1 RGAYRNEYSTNA
13 IAGKVS
19 LEYTVSD
26 LKFRLALG
34 MDNRTEQT
42 SVFLP
47 ELGFATVGDKYRT
60 SIQGYYDNMLL
71 DTQFDVT
78 YHKRFNYVHDFS
90 AKAGVQMLN
99 NDLQYRYGRSYNAA
113 SDFYTNLKGNRDS
126 ISSRSDV
133 WRSLGMFGTF
143 NYVYYDRYIL
153 NATARVDAS
162 SRFGAKRQAVL
173 FPAVGAA
180 WRVDREDFLRNS
192 SVINELKLRAS
203 YGLTGNDNIGNY
215 YARLLYQPSNYKDL
229 GGFAIN
235 NLANEKLKPEINRE
249 FQAGVDLGFLANKIT
264 MTVDYFNT
272 VNSNMIV
279 FNNIK
284 QTAGISGAFMNVGE
298 NTNKGLEAGV
308 NVAFKTGQVKYNVG
322 ATFATVDTKVTKMPS
337 ATPYIEN
344 SYQGVFTA
352 RAQEGHALGS
362 YYGYQ
367 TDGIYSTPA
376 DLISPVTGKT
386 IVNGKNE
393 KNQNVYESFQ
403 AGDVKFVDQNKDGI
417 INDQDKVF
425 LGDPNSNYY
434 GSFRG
439 DVSYKGFTLSAL
451 VDYQLGRDIVN
462 GLRYELESQNGYA
475 NQTIAVNR
483 RWRQAGDVTD
493 MPRLS
498 YGDPSGNNRFSDR
511 WIEDGSFVRLRN
523 VTLSYTL
530 PETLTKKA
538 YLEKVTFFVTGENL
552 LTWTKYTGLDP
563 EFNSLND
570 GLLYGVDGGSMPVT
584 RSYSAGIRIGL

>member
-1 RGAYRNEYSTNA
+1 
-13 IAGKVS
+13 
-19 LEYTVSD
+19 
-26 LKFRLALG
+26 
-34 MDNRTEQT
+34 
-42 SVFLP
+42 
-47 ELGFATVGDKYRT
+47 
-60 SIQGYYDNMLL
+60 
-71 DTQFDVT
+71 
-78 YHKRFNYVHDFS
+78 
-90 AKAGVQMLN
+90 
-99 NDLQYRYGRSYNAA
+99 
-113 SDFYTNLKGNRDS
+113 
-126 ISSRSDV
+126 
-133 WRSLGMFGTF
+133 
-143 NYVYYDRYIL
+143 
-153 NATARVDAS
+153 
-162 SRFGAKRQAVL
+162 
-173 FPAVGAA
+173 
-180 WRVDREDFLRNS
+180 
-192 SVINELKLRAS
+192 LKLRVS

-215 YARLLYQPSNYKDL
+215 YGRLLYQPSNYKDL
-229 GGFAIN
+229 GGFAIK

-249 FQAGVDLGFLANKIT
+249 FQAGVDLGLLGNKIT

-284 QTAGISGAFMNVGE
+284 QTAGIAGAYMNVGE

-308 NVAFKTGQVKYNVG
+308 NVAFKTGQVKYNLG

-344 SYQGVFTA
+344 SYQGIFTA
-352 RAQEGHALGS
+352 RAQEGQALGS

-367 TDGIYSTPA
+367 TDGIYSTKA
-376 DLISPVTGKT
+376 DLISSVTGKD

-393 KNQNVYESFQ
+393 KNQNVYEPFQ
-403 AGDVKFVDQNKDGI
+403 PGDVKFVDQNKDGI
-417 INDQDKVF
+417 INENDKVF
-425 LGDPNSNYY
+425 LGDPNSDFY
-434 GSFRG
+434 GSFKG
-439 DVSYKGFTLSAL
+439 DISYKGFTLSAL

-523 VTLSYTL
+523 VTLSYEL
-530 PETLTKKA
+530 PTSLTKKA
-538 YLEKVTFFVTGENL
+538 YLQKVTFFVTGENL